1 MSPAPDE
8 FRLEDIVARHRVEA
22 GLFIP
27 FTTQRLSG
35 GLAITEAVWTISLRD
50 VGVPGVRQPSLR
62 VFWSSE
68 NVPVRPSGVSDHT
81 LTEWA
86 ALGMACALVARYT
99 PYHIWETAVR
109 GDCFDYWLTD
119 GHDDLAMEV
128 SGTRSGG
135 LEVRHRLKVEQW
147 QRNPHRINGLV
158 IVCGFDVRQKIV
170 SLHRYP

>member
-86 ALGMACALVARYT
+86 ALGVACALVSPYT
-99 PYHIWETAVR
+99 PYHTCVSPVPCEFFASFPTS
-109 GDCFDYWLTD
+109 
-119 GHDDLAMEV
+119 GH
-128 SGTRSGG
+128 
-135 LEVRHRLKVEQW
+135 
-147 QRNPHRINGLV
+147 
-158 IVCGFDVRQKIV
+158 
-170 SLHRYP
+170 